1 MHVAVVGGGLAGL
14 AVSVGLADVG
24 WKVTLIE
31 KRPAFD
37 HQGSTLSLAVNGQK
51 ALREICPDALSTIL

>member
-31 KRPAFD
+31 KRPAF
-37 HQGSTLSLAVNGQK
+37 
-51 ALREICPDALSTIL
+51 